1 MAWPPQLPA
10 LKEDLS
16 IAPADTRDDVRLQ
29 TVLDAAVAKVVEL
42 REGDFN
48 FGGGADG
55 EAELPNPG
63 PDVELGTIRLAAR
76 WHARRRS
83 LDALVSMGELGSARV
98 PAFDA
103 DIEQLLGVGRFRGP
117 VVA

>member
-1 MAWPPQLPA
+1 MAWPPKLPA

-16 IAPADTRDDVRLQ
+16 IRDSDTRDDVRLQ
-29 TVLDAAVAKVVEL
+29 TVLDAAVVKVQEL

-48 FGGGADG
+48 FDV
-55 EAELPNPG
+55 EDLDSDLPP
-63 PDVELGTIRLAAR
+63 PTADVELGTIRLAAR

-83 LDALVSMGELGSARV
+83 LDALINLGDLGSARV
-98 PAFDA
+98 PAFDT

-117 VVA
+117 VIA